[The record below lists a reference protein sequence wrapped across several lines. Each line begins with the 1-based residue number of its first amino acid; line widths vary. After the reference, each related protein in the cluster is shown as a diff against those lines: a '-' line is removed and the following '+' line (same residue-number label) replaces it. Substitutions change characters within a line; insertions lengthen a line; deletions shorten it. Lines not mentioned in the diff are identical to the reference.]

1 MADSKAPS
9 ATEALKAA
17 AREVESQQYV
27 LVLYVAG
34 LTPHSQ
40 EAIHNV
46 NQICRENLE
55 GRYSLQII
63 DIYQQ
68 PELAEAANI
77 VAAPTLLKQLPLPL
91 RRIIGNLVDEDRG
104 LVGLGLKPV
113 VDDAGPAKP

>member
-1 MADSKAPS
+1 MADSKTPS
-9 ATEALKAA
+9 ITEVLEAA
-17 AREVESQQYV
+17 VTETQSEHYV

-34 LTPHSQ
+34 LTARSQ

-46 NQICRENLE
+46 NKICHEKLE
-55 GRYSLQII
+55 GLYSLQVI

-68 PELAEAANI
+68 PELAVEANI
-77 VAAPTLLKQLPLPL
+77 VAAPTLLKKLPLPL
-91 RRIIGNLVDEDRG
+91 RRIIGNLVDEDRV